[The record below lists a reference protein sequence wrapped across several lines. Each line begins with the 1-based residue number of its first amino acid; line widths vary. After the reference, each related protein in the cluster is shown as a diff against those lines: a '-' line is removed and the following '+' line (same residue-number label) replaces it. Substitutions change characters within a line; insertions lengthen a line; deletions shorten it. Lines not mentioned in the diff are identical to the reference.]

1 MGIIPKSLKALTLD
15 LQRLPGIGPKS
26 ARRMAYFLFNLPQAR
41 LDFLAETIKELKNS
55 VSVCQFCHILSDT
68 NPCEICGDSTRD
80 NFQVCVVEDHMDVYS
95 IEKSGG
101 FRGVYYV
108 LGGLLSPAKG
118 TGPEDLDLDGLKKRI
133 EYIRRNSKEQKR
145 VEVILALSPT
155 TEGQTTAL
163 YIKELIAKDPSFEDV
178 DVTRVAIGISV
189 GSDIDY
195 VDSFTLQEAL
205 RGRSKL

>member
-80 NFQVCVVEDHMDVYS
+80 SFQVCIVEDHMDVYS

-133 EYIRRNSKEQKR
+133 EYIRRNSKEQNR
-145 VEVILALSPT
+145 VEIILALSPT

-163 YIKELIAKDPSFEDV
+163 YIKELISKDQSFEDV